1 MKQALLVA
9 ALVASTSAFAP
20 ANRCVRP
27 MIRLVVAVVVVF
39 FLSSSF
45 LLAVEK

>member
-1 MKQALLVA
+1 MKQVLLVA

-27 MIRLVVAVVVVF
+27 MIRLVVAAAVF